1 MPIDWFPLWL
11 SLRVAVISTA
21 IALAI
26 GLWLAWTLANRS
38 FRGKEV
44 LDAAVT
50 LPLVLPPTVLG
61 YYLLVLLGRAS
72 PIGHVYEL
80 LFGGPLVFTWQAAVV
95 ASLFHSTPLLVKS
108 ARAAFESVDRSY
120 ERAARNLGATELR
133 LFWRVTLPL
142 VRRSILSRGRAGL
155 CPIAGRFRR
164 HAHDRRQYSGPHPNG
179 LDRHLRRRGS
189 GQRRTARVLV
199 LIVSAIALAILTLA
213 NRLTSN
219 PFGPRQT
226 DPGVMIQARIRKQYP
241 PRPDSAGF
249 SLDLDFQAAAG
260 VTVLFGSSGAGK
272 TLTLDSIAGFVRPDE
287 GRILLDDQILFDGA
301 AGVHL
306 PPRSRHCGYVFQNYA
321 LFPHMTLRQ
330 NLEFAAERAPG
341 WAGIAR

>member
-1 MPIDWFPLWL
+1 MAIDWFPLWL
-11 SLRVAVISTA
+11 SLRVAAISTA
-21 IALAI
+21 LALAV

-61 YYLLVLLGRAS
+61 YYLLVLLSRNS
-72 PIGHVYEL
+72 PLGHAYES

-120 ERAARNLGATELR
+120 ERAARNLGASELR

-142 VRRSILSRGRAGL
+142 ARRSILAAGAL
-155 CPIAGRFRR
+155 AFARSLGDFGVTLMIAGDIPGRTQVVSV
-164 HAHDRRQYSGPHPNG
+164 AIYDAVEG
-179 LDRHLRRRGS
+179 
-189 GQRRTARVLV
+189 GQGTVARVLV
-199 LIVSAIALAILTLA
+199 LIISALALAILTLA

-226 DPGVMIQARIRKQYP
+226 
-241 PRPDSAGF
+241 
-249 SLDLDFQAAAG
+249 
-260 VTVLFGSSGAGK
+260 
-272 TLTLDSIAGFVRPDE
+272 
-287 GRILLDDQILFDGA
+287 
-301 AGVHL
+301 
-306 PPRSRHCGYVFQNYA
+306 A
-321 LFPHMTLRQ
+321 L
-330 NLEFAAERAPG
+330 
-341 WAGIAR
+341 